1 MPFPPC
7 QDPCAAVNAQ
17 EGGGCVLVGKGSGN
31 GRSILGSPW
40 HRCRERDAGS
50 EVKDGVSSQ
59 GRFRICS

>member
-17 EGGGCVLVGKGSGN
+17 EGGGCVLVGKG
-31 GRSILGSPW
+31 LGTDGASWDLPGTGL
-40 HRCRERDAGS
+40 EKETL
-50 EVKDGVSSQ
+50 EVKDGVSSP